1 MQNFRDITDVIEK
14 VRYFTHQKITLIIIV
29 LALIIIAITGLY
41 TVNPEEVG
49 VIQRFGKYVTTNQ
62 PGLHFKI
69 PFGVDKLTKVKVKH
83 VYKEEFGFRT
93 VKPGV
98 KSSFSSKSFDDE
110 SLMLTGD
117 LNIADVEWIVQ
128 YRIKDPVKYL
138 FNIHNITETI
148 RDLSESVTRLIVGDR
163 SGDEVIVLSRKEI
176 ADDIQ
181 IELQKELDEYE
192 SGIEVY
198 TINLQNVNPPE
209 PVKPAFNDVNSAK
222 QEKERILNDAW
233 QNYNKIIPEAK
244 GKAKR
249 TIEEAEGYAINRV
262 NRATGDAERFIAIYN
277 QYKNAK
283 TVTKK
288 RLYLETMQDILPKVD
303 KVFLVD
309 HDLKGLLPLLNLDK
323 EVNNAKK

>member
-1 MQNFRDITDVIEK
+1 MSDLEEI
-14 VRYFTHQKITLIIIV
+14 KIKIDKFLKLSSKKFV
-29 LALIIIAITGLY
+29 IIAIVITVIIFVSTGLY

-49 VIQRFGKYVTTNQ
+49 VIQRFGKYVSTTE

-69 PFGVDKLTKVKVKH
+69 PFGVDKLTKVRVKH
-83 VYKEEFGFRT
+83 VFKEEFGFRT
-93 VKPGV
+93 ITSGV
-98 KSSFSSKSFDDE
+98 KSTYSTDGYDHE

-138 FNIHNITETI
+138 FNIRNIKETI
-148 RDLSESVTRLIVGDR
+148 RDLSESLTRQVVGDR

-181 IELQKELDEYE
+181 IELQKTLDEYE
-192 SGIEVY
+192 SGIKIY

-233 QNYNKIIPEAK
+233 QKYNQIIPEAK

-262 NRATGDAERFIAIYN
+262 NRASGDAGKFIQIYN

-288 RLYLETMQDILPKVD
+288 RLYLETMQEILPKVE
-303 KVFLVD
+303 KVYLVD
-309 HDLKGLLPLLNLDK
+309 DDLKGLLPLINLNQGGTK
-323 EVNNAKK
+323 

>member
-1 MQNFRDITDVIEK
+1 MPNYEEIKIKSEKFVKLSPRKITL
-14 VRYFTHQKITLIIIV
+14 TLIII
-29 LALIIIAITGLY
+29 ALIILFFTGLY
-41 TVNPEEVG
+41 TVNPEEMG
-49 VIQRFGKYVTTNQ
+49 VIQRFGKYVKTTE

-69 PFGVDKLTKVKVKH
+69 PFGVDVLTKVKVKH
-83 VYKEEFGFRT
+83 VFKEEFGFRT
-93 VKPGV
+93 VSPGV
-98 KSSFSSKSFDDE
+98 KSTYSTRDFDDE

-128 YRIKDPVKYL
+128 YRIKVPLKFL
-138 FNIHNITETI
+138 FNIRNIEETI
-148 RDLSESVTRLIVGDR
+148 RDLSESFTRQIVGDR

-176 ADDIQ
+176 ADEVQ
-181 IELQKELDEYE
+181 VELQKTLDEDN
-192 SGIEVY
+192 SGIEIY
-198 TINLQNVNPPE
+198 TVNLQNVNPPG

-233 QNYNKIIPEAK
+233 QNYNKTIPEAK

-262 NRATGDAERFIAIYN
+262 NRASGDAKKFIQIYN

-288 RLYLETMQDILPKVD
+288 RLYLETMQEILPKIEKVYIVD
-303 KVFLVD
+303 D
-309 HDLKGLLPLLNLDK
+309 DLKGLLPLLNLGQGVTK
-323 EVNNAKK
+323 

>member
-1 MQNFRDITDVIEK
+1 MSNFEEIKINTDKLPKISQKRFITIVI
-14 VRYFTHQKITLIIIV
+14 V
-29 LALIIIAITGLY
+29 IAAAIFFFTGLY
-41 TVNPEEVG
+41 TVDPEEVG
-49 VIQRFGKYVTTNQ
+49 VIQRFGKYVITTE

-83 VYKEEFGFRT
+83 VFKEEFGFRT
-93 VKPGV
+93 IQPGV
-98 KSSFSSKSFDDE
+98 KSTYSTKGYDLE
-110 SLMLTGD
+110 SIMLTGD

-138 FNIHNITETI
+138 FNIRNIEETI
-148 RDLSESVTRLIVGDR
+148 RDLSESVTRQIVGDR

-181 IELQKELDEYE
+181 VELQKTLDDYG
-192 SGIEVY
+192 SGIEIY

-222 QEKERILNDAW
+222 QEKERILNEAW
-233 QNYNKIIPEAK
+233 QQYNQIIPEAK

-262 NRATGDAERFIAIYN
+262 NRANGDAERFIQIYN
-277 QYKNAK
+277 QYRNAK
-283 TVTKK
+283 IVTKK
-288 RLYLETMQDILPKVD
+288 RLYLETMQKILPKVE
-303 KVFLVD
+303 KIYVVD
-309 HDLKGLLPLLNLDK
+309 DELKGLLPLLELGTGGK
-323 EVNNAKK
+323 

>member
-14 VRYFTHQKITLIIIV
+14 VRYLTQRKITLIVII

-93 VKPGV
+93 VRPGV

-283 TVTKK
+283 TVTRK

>member
-1 MQNFRDITDVIEK
+1 MSNFEEIKINTDK
-14 VRYFTHQKITLIIIV
+14 LPKISPKRFVTIVIV
-29 LALIIIAITGLY
+29 LAIAIFIFTGLY
-41 TVNPEEVG
+41 TVDPEEVG
-49 VIQRFGKYVTTNQ
+49 VIQRFGKYVNTTE

-69 PFGVDKLTKVKVKH
+69 PFGVDKLTKVRVKR
-83 VYKEEFGFRT
+83 VFKEEFGFRT
-93 VKPGV
+93 ITSGV
-98 KSSFSSKSFDDE
+98 KSTYSTRGYDHE

-128 YRIKDPVKYL
+128 YRIKDPVQYL
-138 FNIHNITETI
+138 FNIRNIEETI
-148 RDLSESVTRLIVGDR
+148 RDLSESLTRQIVGDR

-181 IELQKELDEYE
+181 IELQKTLDEYE
-192 SGIEVY
+192 SGIEIY

-233 QNYNKIIPEAK
+233 QNYNQIIPEAK

-262 NRATGDAERFIAIYN
+262 NRASGDADKFIQIYN

-283 TVTKK
+283 SVTKK
-288 RLYLETMQDILPKVD
+288 RLYLETMQEILPKVD
-303 KVFLVD
+303 KVYIVD
-309 HDLKGLLPLLNLDK
+309 DDLKGVLPLLNLDQGGTK
-323 EVNNAKK
+323 